1 VRRSGAGSVRRRES
15 TVDGVFYFVDE
26 PSGMTLLIYGAYGYT
41 GELIAE
47 EAVERG
53 LETVVAGRNEVRT
66 EHLGRRLDCENR
78 SFEAGAAEEN
88 LDGVDVN

>member
-1 VRRSGAGSVRRRES
+1 MTMIQSFPDVFLLVLCGGREP
-15 TVDGVFYFVDE
+15 V
-26 PSGMTLLIYGAYGYT
+26 PSGDGRVLSTGFSTLSTRHRVMTLLIYGAYGYT

-66 EHLGRRLDCENR
+66 EHFGPATGL
-78 SFEAGAAEEN
+78 
-88 LDGVDVN
+88 

>member
-1 VRRSGAGSVRRRES
+1 MGFRAVVSI
-15 TVDGVFYFVDE
+15 T
-26 PSGMTLLIYGAYGYT
+26 
-41 GELIAE
+41 E

-66 EHLGRRLDCENR
+66 EHFGRRLDCESR

>member
-1 VRRSGAGSVRRRES
+1 
-15 TVDGVFYFVDE
+15 
-26 PSGMTLLIYGAYGYT
+26 MTLLIYGAYGYT

-47 EAVERG
+47 EAVERD

-66 EHLGRRLDCENR
+66 EHLGRQLDCENR
-78 SFEAGAAEEN
+78 SFEAGAAEAN

>member
-1 VRRSGAGSVRRRES
+1 
-15 TVDGVFYFVDE
+15 
-26 PSGMTLLIYGAYGYT
+26 MTLLIYGAYGYA

-53 LETVVAGRNEVRT
+53 VKTVVAGRNEVRT
-66 EHLGRRLDCENR
+66 EHLGRRLNYENR